1 MKISFSWLK
10 DYLDVSLPVE
20 KVAEILTDTGLEV
33 EGVETVESVKGGLKG
48 VVVGEVM
55 SCEQHPNAD
64 KLKKTTVDV
73 GPEGLLEIVCGAP
86 NVVKGQKV
94 LVATVGTI
102 IYMDNDE
109 SFKIK
114 KSKIRGEVSEGM
126 ICAEDE
132 LGLGESHDGILALPE
147 EAPVG
152 VPAAEYLKITNDSV
166 IEIGLTPNRTDAM
179 CHIGVARDLRAGLLR
194 QDVHSTLKFPSVES
208 FNVGN
213 TKHVIPVEVKKR
225 EACGQYFGLT
235 ISGLEVKE
243 SPDWL
248 KTKLNSIGLSPV
260 NNVVDVTNFVLH
272 ETGHPL
278 HAFDA
283 DEIAGDKILIK
294 TLEAGTK
301 FVTLDEKERELHQDD
316 LMICDAEKPLCIAGV
331 FGGLTSGVSH
341 KTKSIFL
348 ESAWFN
354 PVSVRKTA
362 RRHGLNTDASFRY
375 ERGVDPEMTLY
386 ALKRAAL
393 LIQEI
398 AGGVV
403 SSEIEKDIAQEFV
416 PAKVKMSYSRINSL
430 LGQNIE
436 KADIKEILESLEIH
450 ISNKNDDSFEVTIPT
465 YRADVTREADVVE
478 EILRI
483 YGFNN
488 IELPKRMSFSITPN
502 NYLPSD
508 LRSKMNH
515 YMAAR
520 GYFEIQNNSLT
531 KGAYYETYESFPKHN
546 RVEILNP
553 LSSDLNVMT
562 QSLLFGMMEV
572 VERNVNHKKPDLKL
586 VEFGKNYFKAEKG
599 FVEDE
604 VLCLAL
610 SGNYNSESWNSKQGV
625 SSFFNLKGDATE
637 LLSKFGVKIQ
647 QEKPHS
653 SELMD
658 EGIELFSQ
666 KLSIVKLGRASHKV
680 SSQFGVSQPVY
691 FAEINWS
698 NFEKVHLRSKTVF
711 QPIAK
716 FPSVR
721 RDLALLLN
729 KEVKYSDLYL
739 AGMKNSKGI
748 LKEINLFDVYEGK
761 NLPENKKSYALGFKL
776 QDDNKTLN
784 DKLIEKTMA
793 RLVSIY
799 EKEFGASLR

>member
-10 DYLDVSLPVE
+10 DYLDVSLPLD
-20 KVAEILTDTGLEV
+20 KVTEVLTDTGLEV

-48 VVVGEVM
+48 VVVGEVV

-64 KLKKTTVDV
+64 KLKKTSVDV
-73 GPEGLLEIVCGAP
+73 GADKYLKIVCGAP

-94 LVATVGTI
+94 LVATVGTM
-102 IYMDNDE
+102 IYLASNE
-109 SFKIK
+109 GFKIK

-132 LGLGESHDGILALPE
+132 LGLGESHDGILALPTD
-147 EAPVG
+147 APTG
-152 VPAAEYLKITNDSV
+152 MPAAEYLKITNDSI

-194 QDVHSTLKFPSVES
+194 QDVQTTLKFPSVES
-208 FNVGN
+208 FKVAN
-213 TKHVIPVEVKKR
+213 TQRVIPVKIENGD
-225 EACGQYFGLT
+225 ACGHYFGLT
-235 ISGLEVKE
+235 ISGVEVKS

-260 NNVVDVTNFVLH
+260 NNIVDITNFVLH

-283 DEIAGDKILIK
+283 DVISGDKIFVK
-294 TLEAGTK
+294 NLEAGTK
-301 FVTLDEKERELHQDD
+301 FVTLDEKERELHEDD
-316 LMICDAEKPLCIAGV
+316 LMICDSEKPLCIAGV
-331 FGGLTSGVSH
+331 FGGLTSGVSD
-341 KTKSIFL
+341 KTKSVFL

-362 RRHGLNTDASFRY
+362 RRLGLNTDASFRY

-393 LIQEI
+393 LIKEL
-398 AGGVV
+398 AGGEI
-403 SSEIEKDIAQEFV
+403 SSAIEKDKVQEFV
-416 PAKVKMSYSRINSL
+416 PAKVKMSYARINSL
-430 LGQNIE
+430 LGQSI
-436 KADIKEILESLEIH
+436 DRVDVKEILASLDIKITEE
-450 ISNKNDDSFEVTIPT
+450 DGDAFEVMVPL

-508 LRSKMNH
+508 LRSEINH
-515 YMAAR
+515 YLAAR

-531 KGAYYETYESFPKHN
+531 KGAYYETYESLPKEN

-553 LSSDLNVMT
+553 LSNDLNVMT
-562 QSLLFGMMEV
+562 QSLLFGIMEV
-572 VERNVNHKKPDLKL
+572 VQRNVNHKTSDLKL
-586 VEFGKNYFKAEKG
+586 VEFGKNYFKTEKG
-599 FVEDE
+599 FLENE

-610 SGNYNSESWNSKQGV
+610 TGHYSPEGWSKKQEV
-625 SSFFNLKGDATE
+625 SSFFNLKGDVIE
-637 LLSKFGVKIQ
+637 LLSKFGVKVQ
-647 QEKPHS
+647 QEKPYS
-653 SELMD
+653 SELLD
-658 EGIELFSQ
+658 EGIELSSQ
-666 KLSIVKLGRASHKV
+666 KLSIVKLGKASQKIDN
-680 SSQFGVSQPVY
+680 QFSVSQPVY

-698 NFEKVHLRSKTVF
+698 NFEKVHLRSKTTF
-711 QPIAK
+711 QPVAK

-721 RDLALLLN
+721 RDLALLLD

-739 AGMKNSKGI
+739 AGMKNIKGI
-748 LKEINLFDVYEGK
+748 LKEINLFDVYEGE
-761 NLPENKKSYALGFKL
+761 NLPENKKSYALSFKL
-776 QDDNKTLN
+776 QDENKTLN
-784 DKLIEKTMA
+784 DKIIEKTMS
-793 RLVSIY
+793 RLVSVY

>member
-10 DYLDVSLPVE
+10 DYLDVSLPVD
-20 KVAEILTDTGLEV
+20 KVAEVLTDTGLEV

-73 GPEGLLEIVCGAP
+73 GADNLLEIVCGAP

-94 LVATVGTI
+94 LVATVGTM
-102 IYMDNDE
+102 IYLDNNE

-132 LGLGESHDGILALPE
+132 LGLGESHDGILALPAD
-147 EAPVG
+147 APTG
-152 VPAAEYLKITNDSV
+152 MPAAEYLKITNDSV

-194 QDVHSTLKFPSVES
+194 QDVQSTLMLPSVES
-208 FNVGN
+208 FEVEN
-213 TKHVIPVEVKKR
+213 TEHVIPVKIEN
-225 EACGQYFGLT
+225 EDACGQYFGLT
-235 ISGLEVKE
+235 ITGVEVE
-243 SPDWL
+243 DSPDWL

-260 NNVVDVTNFVLH
+260 NNIVDITNFVLH

-283 DEIAGDKILIK
+283 DVISGDKIIVK

-316 LMICDAEKPLCIAGV
+316 LMICDSEKPLCIAGV
-331 FGGLTSGVSH
+331 FGGLTSGVSN
-341 KTKSIFL
+341 KTKSVFL

-354 PVSVRKTA
+354 PVSLRKTA

-393 LIQEI
+393 LIKEF
-398 AGGVV
+398 AGGEI
-403 SSEIEKDIAQEFV
+403 SSEIEKDKVQEFV
-416 PAKVKMSYSRINSL
+416 PAKVKMSYARINSL
-430 LGQNIE
+430 LGQSID
-436 KADIKEILESLEIH
+436 KADIMEILESLDINITKEH
-450 ISNKNDDSFEVTIPT
+450 GDAFEVIVPL

-508 LRSKMNH
+508 LRSDINH
-515 YMAAR
+515 YLAAR

-531 KGAYYETYESFPKHN
+531 KGAYYDSYESLPKDN

-553 LSSDLNVMT
+553 LSTDLNVMT
-562 QSLLFGMMEV
+562 QSLIFGMMEV
-572 VERNVNHKKPDLKL
+572 VERNVNHKTPDLKL
-586 VEFGKNYFKAEKG
+586 VEFGKNYFKTEKG
-599 FVEDE
+599 FVENE

-610 SGNYNSESWNSKQGV
+610 SGHYSAEEWSKKQEV
-625 SSFFNLKGDATE
+625 SSFFNLKGDVIE
-637 LLSKFGVKIQ
+637 LLSKFGVKVQ

-653 SELMD
+653 SELLD
-658 EGIELFSQ
+658 EGIELSSQ
-666 KLSIVKLGRASHKV
+666 KLSIVKLGKASLKV
-680 SSQFGVSQPVY
+680 VNQFGVSQPVY

-698 NFEKVHLRSKTVF
+698 NFEKVHLRSKTAF

-721 RDLALLLN
+721 RDLALLIN

-739 AGMKNSKGI
+739 AGMKNVKGI

-761 NLPENKKSYALGFKL
+761 NLPENKKSYALSFKL
-776 QDDNKTLN
+776 QDENKTLN
-784 DKLIEKTMA
+784 DKTIEKTMS
-793 RLVSIY
+793 RLVSVY

>member
-10 DYLDVSLPVE
+10 DYLNVSLPIDKISEV
-20 KVAEILTDTGLEV
+20 LTDTGLEV
-33 EGVETVESVKGGLKG
+33 EGVETVESIKGGLKG
-48 VVVGEVM
+48 VIVGEVM

-73 GPEGLLEIVCGAP
+73 GAESLLEIVCGAP

-102 IYMDNDE
+102 IYLENDE

-114 KSKIRGEVSEGM
+114 KSKIRGEISAGM

-132 LGLGESHDGILALPE
+132 LGLGKSHDGILALPQD
-147 EAPVG
+147 AHVG
-152 VPAAEYLKITNDSV
+152 MPAAEYLKITNDSV

-194 QDVHSTLKFPSVES
+194 QDIQTTLKFPSIDSFAVE
-208 FNVGN
+208 N
-213 TKHVIPVEVKKR
+213 TKRIIPVKIEGKD
-225 EACGQYFGLT
+225 ACGQYLGLT
-235 ISGLEVKE
+235 ISGVEVKD

-248 KTKLNSIGLSPV
+248 KTKLSAIGLSSV
-260 NNVVDVTNFVLH
+260 NNIVDVTNFVLH

-283 DEIAGDKILIK
+283 DEIAGDKIIIK
-294 TLEAGTK
+294 TLDAGTK

-331 FGGLTSGVSH
+331 FGGLTSGVSEN
-341 KTKSIFL
+341 TKAVFL

-375 ERGVDPEMTLY
+375 ERGVDPEMTLF
-386 ALKRAAL
+386 AIKRAAL
-393 LIQEI
+393 LILEV
-398 AGGVV
+398 AGGKV
-403 SSEIEKDIAQEFV
+403 SSEIEKDIVQEFV
-416 PAKVKMSYSRINSL
+416 PAKVQMTYARINAL

-436 KADIKEILESLEIH
+436 TTAIKEILESLDI
-450 ISNKNDDSFEVTIPT
+450 IVSNENEDSFEVTIPT
-465 YRADVTREADVVE
+465 YRVDVTREADVVE

-508 LRSKMNH
+508 LRSRMNH
-515 YMAAR
+515 YIAAR

-531 KGAYYETYESFPKHN
+531 KGGYYDSYESLPKEG

-553 LSSDLNVMT
+553 LSTDLNVLT

-572 VERNVNHKKPDLKL
+572 VERNINHKTPDLKL

-599 FVEDE
+599 FVENE

-610 SGNYNSESWNSKQGV
+610 SGNYNSESWSSKKNV
-625 SSFFNLKGDATE
+625 SSFFNLKGDVIE
-637 LLSKFGVKIQ
+637 LLSKFGVSIQ
-647 QEKPHS
+647 QEKPHTS
-653 SELMD
+653 DLLD

-666 KLSIVKLGRASHKV
+666 KLSIVKMGKASQKV
-680 SSQFGVSQPVY
+680 SGQFGVSQPVY

-698 NFEKVHLRSKTVF
+698 SFEKVHLRSKTAF

-729 KEVKYSDLYL
+729 KGVKYSDLYL
-739 AGMKNSKGI
+739 AGMKNAKGI

-761 NLPENKKSYALGFKL
+761 NLPENKKSYALSFKL
-776 QDDNKTLN
+776 QDENKTLN

-793 RLVSIY
+793 RLVSVF
-799 EKEFGASLR
+799 EKEFGSSLR